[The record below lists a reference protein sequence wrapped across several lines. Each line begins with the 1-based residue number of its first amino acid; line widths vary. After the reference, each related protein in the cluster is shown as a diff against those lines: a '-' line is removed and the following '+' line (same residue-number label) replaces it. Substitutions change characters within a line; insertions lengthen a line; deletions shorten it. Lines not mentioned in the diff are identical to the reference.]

1 VANKSPI
8 LKCELFFYIFHP
20 ILMQILQDY
29 HLVGYWWTIK
39 YLVFYFEKET
49 NSGRNF
55 EYLESLFNTWN
66 SKTIQLVQQITES
79 NTLLCPVIY
88 CVKQNT
94 VSTHA
99 LIYTC
104 PTFPCRHPGCN
115 ILHSA

>member
-1 VANKSPI
+1 MFK
-8 LKCELFFYIFHP
+8 K
-20 ILMQILQDY
+20 
-29 HLVGYWWTIK
+29 
-39 YLVFYFEKET
+39 
-49 NSGRNF
+49 
-55 EYLESLFNTWN
+55 
-66 SKTIQLVQQITES
+66 QLVQQITES